1 MEALQYITWYIEYM
15 NTRFYL
21 QRSTSE
27 PVDRREGGSG
37 RQKGEVAMFEDKT
50 RVLLVVPREVVDRA
64 RVYAGAATTKLKRPV
79 SLQMVLRALIAEG
92 LKRDGD
98 RAILAN
104 IEEQVQAILRIRSGL
119 AHAGGPGKSRRDR
132 PLDAGRR
139 VGRRASQG
147 RRS

>member
-1 MEALQYITWYIEYM
+1 M
-15 NTRFYL
+15 NHNLYGQSTR
-21 QRSTSE
+21 E
-27 PVDRREGGSG
+27 PVDRRDGGSG
-37 RQKGEVAMFEDKT
+37 RWDGKVAMFEDKT

-104 IEEQVQAILRIRSGL
+104 VEEQVQAVLRIRSGM
-119 AHAGGPGKSRRDR
+119 AHARGPGKSLRNR
-132 PLDAGRR
+132 PIDAARR
-139 VGRRASQG
+139 VGRRAPQA